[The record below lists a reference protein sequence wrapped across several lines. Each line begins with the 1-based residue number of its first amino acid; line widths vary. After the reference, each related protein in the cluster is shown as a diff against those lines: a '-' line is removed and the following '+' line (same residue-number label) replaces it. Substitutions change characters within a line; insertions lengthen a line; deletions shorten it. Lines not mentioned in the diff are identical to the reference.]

1 MYLYF
6 LLLFLSVI
14 TFPSILLLP
23 VEGNDLESIKNN
35 WINAGNEFATISWP
49 LKDSFVTFLRGR
61 LEQLEK
67 NAIGSKCHHG
77 LQYFAE
83 SLETNQLWSLQSK
96 CQKFVENFLKLFE
109 DLLKMFSKDSTK
121 ILIFT

>member
-6 LLLFLSVI
+6 LLLPLSII

-35 WINAGNEFATISWP
+35 WINAGNEFAKISWP

-67 NAIGSKCHHG
+67 NAISSKCHHG
-77 LQYFAE
+77 LQYFAD
-83 SLETNQLWSLQSK
+83 SLETNELWSLQSK
-96 CQKFVENFLKLFE
+96 YKKLVEN
-109 DLLKMFSKDSTK
+109 LLR
-121 ILIFT
+121 IL